1 MRSPSFTNLAGTE
14 EMATCPDVSN
24 LPVAGHEARS
34 GRCGSL
40 HTIGKSC
47 RPRDESVGS
56 PKTSTTVRMARTCA
70 PSIEEGV
77 EDNSKTEPISG
88 KLTVYLHHGKWLR
101 RRSLMHCGTWSA
113 PHVVACASVFV
124 RGKACTQTL
133 TLSCQP

>member
-1 MRSPSFTNLAGTE
+1 MLSPSFTNLAGTE

-40 HTIGKSC
+40 HTMGKSC

-77 EDNSKTEPISG
+77 EDNEQDGANQRQALQFISTTG
-88 KLTVYLHHGKWLR
+88 SGYG
-101 RRSLMHCGTWSA
+101 GG
-113 PHVVACASVFV
+113 P
-124 RGKACTQTL
+124 
-133 TLSCQP
+133 